1 MTDRRTRIR
10 RTIFEREAELVAVD
24 EALDRLTDPGP
35 DTGGALLALSGPAGL
50 GKTTLLAEVRRRALA
65 RDCTLLAA
73 RGGEQEQGQPFHV
86 ARQLIQP
93 QLAGRS
99 EAALRETLGSWYA
112 IVGPALGLCAPEGA
126 PPDPQ
131 GLRDGL
137 DWVLTHLTVQ
147 RAPVV
152 LVLDDAHWADAE
164 SLGWLAAFAP
174 RAEHL
179 PLLLVVA
186 YRPDELP
193 AHAESFRTLPGRAG
207 QRPLPLAPLSA
218 AAVTTLVRE
227 TVGEHA
233 DDAFCQEAWT
243 VTTGNPFEAVEL
255 TAKVRDKGLPP
266 VEASAPL
273 LRDLVAAQRG
283 SGLVARLQSLGPST
297 VRFAWACSVL
307 GTAIP

>member
-1 MTDRRTRIR
+1 MTDRHARTRH
-10 RTIFEREAELVAVD
+10 TLFERETELVAVD
-24 EALDRLTDPGP
+24 EALDRLTGSGP
-35 DTGGALLALSGPAGL
+35 DAGGGLLALSGPAGL
-50 GKTTLLAEVRRRALA
+50 GKTTLLAEVRRSALT
-65 RDCTLLAA
+65 RSCTLLAA

-93 QLAGRS
+93 RLAGRS
-99 EAALRETLGSWYA
+99 ETSLRAALGGWYP
-112 IVGPALGLCAPEGA
+112 IVGPALGLCAPGQGA

-137 DWVLTHLTVQ
+137 DWVLTQLTVQ

-152 LVLDDAHWADAE
+152 LVLDDAHWGDAE

-179 PLLLVVA
+179 ALLLVVA

-193 AHAESFRTLPGRAG
+193 AHAEAFRGLSGRAG
-207 QRPLPLAPLSA
+207 RRPLNLAPLSA
-218 AAVTTLVRE
+218 AAVSTLVRE

-233 DDAFCQEAWT
+233 EESFCREAWA

-255 TAKVRDKGLPP
+255 TARVRAKGLEPTS
-266 VEASAPL
+266 ASAPP
-273 LRDLVAAQRG
+273 AA
-283 SGLVARLQSLGPST
+283 
-297 VRFAWACSVL
+297 
-307 GTAIP
+307 